1 MPSLKQAPSDSHV
14 GPQPTI
20 SQFLM
25 SPTVSESSQSQVQ
38 SGDTPFSPKK
48 QVDARISQFL
58 VSPTVSESSQSQVQ
72 SGDTPLSPKKQVDA
86 RSDWLFARRRG
97 KEHRKVQAQEAKNE
111 QRNDTNGVATILR
124 MLYSCCS

>member
-1 MPSLKQAPSDSHV
+1 MPSLKQAPSDPYV

-48 QVDARISQFL
+48 QVDARSDL
-58 VSPTVSESSQSQVQ
+58 
-72 SGDTPLSPKKQVDA
+72 LSA
-86 RSDWLFARRRG
+86 IRRG
-97 KEHRKVQAQEAKNE
+97 KELRKVQAQEAKNE
-111 QRNDTNGVATILR
+111 QRNDTNGVTTILR
-124 MLYSCCS
+124 MLYPCCS